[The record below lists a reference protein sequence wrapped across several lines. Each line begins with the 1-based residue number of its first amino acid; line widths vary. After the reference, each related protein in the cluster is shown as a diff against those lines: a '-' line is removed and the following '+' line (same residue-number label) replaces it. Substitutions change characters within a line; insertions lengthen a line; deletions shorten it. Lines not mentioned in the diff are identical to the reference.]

1 MGGYIMRRVLAIIP
15 VMVAVSLIVFTLIRI
30 VPGDV
35 VDLMLQGVATGGGST
50 SKEAE
55 VAARLREQLGLT
67 APLHEQYLRWL
78 GGVVRGDLG
87 QSVYRNRP
95 VLGEIINAAPA
106 TFELATL
113 ALAFSAVVS
122 LPLGIISAARQDTWI
137 DNVAKTVAILGLSV
151 PSFWVGTMLVV
162 FMGLWWGYTPPLQL
176 ASPFTHPLANL
187 EKMIFPALVLGVGLA
202 GSVARMVRSSLLE
215 VLRQDYMRT
224 AYSKGLTERTVLIR
238 HGLKNALI
246 PVVTIMGLQFASL
259 LGGTVIVESI
269 FTIPGLGRLTID
281 AIQTRDYPVLQG
293 VVVVF
298 AIVLLVINLAI
309 DLLYAWLDP
318 RIHFGGA

>member
-1 MGGYIMRRVLAIIP
+1 M
-15 VMVAVSLIVFTLIRI
+15 T
-30 VPGDV
+30 
-35 VDLMLQGVATGGGST
+35 
-50 SKEAE
+50 
-55 VAARLREQLGLT
+55 
-67 APLHEQYLRWL
+67 PLYEQYVKWL
-78 GGVVRGDLG
+78 GGVLRGDLG

-95 VLGEIINAAPA
+95 VLGEIVNAAPA

-113 ALAFSAVVS
+113 ALLLSACLS

-151 PSFWVGTMLVV
+151 PSFWIGTMLVV
-162 FMGLWWGYTPPLQL
+162 FMGLWWGYSPPLQL
-176 ASPFTHPLANL
+176 ASIFTSPWANF
-187 EKMIFPALVLGVGLA
+187 EKMIFPALVLAAGLA

-224 AYSKGLTERTVLIR
+224 AYAKGLNERTVLIR

-246 PVVTIMGLQFASL
+246 PVVTIMGLQFAGL

-293 VVVVF
+293 VVIVF
-298 AIVLLVINLAI
+298 AIVLLFLNLAI

-318 RIHFGGA
+318 RIHYGGAR